1 MKMGEGCDQV
11 FEGETAM
18 DIAKEC
24 GMHFMSSSDNAHKE
38 GREMMT
44 AGPNEE
50 AKKEW
55 WDWFN
60 TEWDNRKEV

>member
-1 MKMGEGCDQV
+1 MGEGCDEV
-11 FEGETAM
+11 FEGKTTM
-18 DIAKEC
+18 DIAKTC
-24 GMHFMSSSDNAHKE
+24 GMHFMNSTDDAHRE

-55 WDWFN
+55 WNWFN
-60 TEWDNRKEV
+60 GEWSKKEEV